1 MHHIATSDPQ
11 FDTTRDTTLGI
22 RLDSRLDISGLAAQ
36 IAERGIE
43 SCAASGRLDAFV
55 RAARS
60 AGASP
65 TLVALVAD
73 PAEPAVARER
83 AFGLLAVAIAADR
96 ASPRRRAA

>member
-1 MHHIATSDPQ
+1 MHHIATSDPHL
-11 FDTTRDTTLGI
+11 DPTRDTTLGI
-22 RLDSRLDISGLAAQ
+22 RLDISGLAAQ

-43 SCAASGRLDAFV
+43 TCAASGRLDAFV